1 MENNNGQFKKG
12 ERRSPAT
19 EFKTGEH
26 WRPPAPFRE
35 KEYLLREYVKKQRS
49 LENIATEYGVS
60 ASAISFWLRKHE
72 IPRRTMSECR
82 KIKHWGLPGKN
93 NPMFG
98 KRGCLSPMWKGGHTP
113 ERQACYS
120 SLEWTAAVRAVWKRD
135 KASCQRCGAK
145 GKDFNYN
152 IHHLVSFSVAALRC
166 EVRNLILFCCP
177 CHKWVHS
184 RKNINKEYIRKE
196 G

>member
-19 EFKTGEH
+19 EFKKGEH

-35 KEYLLREYVKKQRS
+35 KEYLLREYVEKQRS
-49 LENIATEYGVS
+49 LGEIAAECGVS
-60 ASAISFWLRKHE
+60 EPAIRFWFNKHE
-72 IPRRTMSECR
+72 IPRRTTSESR
-82 KIKHWGLPGKN
+82 KVKHWGAYGKD

-98 KRGCLSPMWKGGHTP
+98 KRGSLASSWKGGHTP
-113 ERQACYS
+113 ERQTCYS

-135 KASCQRCGAK
+135 KAVCQRCGAK
-145 GKDFNYN
+145 GRDVGYN

-177 CHKWVHS
+177 CHKRVHS